1 MGVGQSLCVWLV
13 VVVVSCEEGLA
24 SKHHWETVMMR
35 DGMRVVGRMSWVV
48 MIPEDDWMCLDEV
61 IDGLEGRGTTS
72 DWDRMKLSSGSSP
85 SMLLMDVVEP
95 VVIVLLVL

>member
-1 MGVGQSLCVWLV
+1 
-13 VVVVSCEEGLA
+13 
-24 SKHHWETVMMR
+24 MM
-35 DGMRVVGRMSWVV
+35 
-48 MIPEDDWMCLDEV
+48 PEDDWMCLDEV
-61 IDGLEGRGTTS
+61 IDGLEGRGATS

>member
-1 MGVGQSLCVWLV
+1 
-13 VVVVSCEEGLA
+13 
-24 SKHHWETVMMR
+24 
-35 DGMRVVGRMSWVV
+35 

-61 IDGLEGRGTTS
+61 IDVLEGRGATS

>member
-1 MGVGQSLCVWLV
+1 
-13 VVVVSCEEGLA
+13 
-24 SKHHWETVMMR
+24 
-35 DGMRVVGRMSWVV
+35 

-61 IDGLEGRGTTS
+61 IDGLEGRGATS